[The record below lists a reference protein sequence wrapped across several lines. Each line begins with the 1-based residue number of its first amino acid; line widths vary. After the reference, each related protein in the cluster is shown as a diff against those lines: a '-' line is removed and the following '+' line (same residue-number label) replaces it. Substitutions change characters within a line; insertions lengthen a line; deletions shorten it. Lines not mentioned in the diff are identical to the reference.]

1 MSQLTS
7 DIVID
12 APAEQVWQVVAHRF
26 DHIGDW
32 ATAVPASTSTVTANP
47 PVGAPVAARVC
58 HTGIR
63 AVPQVTETIIGYD
76 EALRTLTYEAMQ
88 GMPAFVSLA
97 RNTWR
102 FTPLDSTRTLV
113 AFEARLEV
121 HGLLGRLGRRWL
133 LVPARRTGQ
142 YVLADLKHY
151 IEHGVPSP
159 RKQRRAGRVVRPTV
173 ADRAEVVDAVVAVGS
188 RPSTRRLRAA
198 LRANAVFSMLSGA
211 TLAGF
216 GWLVAAPWRLGPAA
230 LPSLLGL
237 TVAGFG
243 VLLAR
248 LAVLPFGPLRRGTVA
263 VLAADL
269 GWLAGSG
276 VLLAAYQPA
285 APGVF
290 AVAAVA
296 VAVAVAVLAGW
307 QLVGLAGA
315 RGDDPFA
322 DVEVVEATE
331 ELEDPPAALWPL
343 LTDHRLYGRL
353 ALNLSTVEVTSQ
365 PGQPLRR
372 RCTSTTG
379 RHWEETCSLW
389 QDGHRFAVEVDIANY
404 PYRCLR
410 CPGCGRST
418 RTR

>member
-26 DHIGDW
+26 DGIGDW

-58 HTGIR
+58 RTGIR
-63 AVPQVTETIIGYD
+63 AVPQVTEEIIGYD
-76 EALRTLTYEAMQ
+76 EAARTLTYEATQ

-102 FTPLDSTRTLV
+102 VTPVDSTRTLV

-121 HGLLGRLGRRWL
+121 HGPLGRLGRRWL
-133 LVPARRTGQ
+133 LAQARRTGQ

-159 RKQRRAGRVVRPTV
+159 RKQHRAGRVARPTV

-198 LRANAVFSMLSGA
+198 LRANAAFSMLSGA

-216 GWLVAAPWRLGPAA
+216 GWLVAAPWRLGPAV

-248 LAVLPFGPLRRGTVA
+248 LAVLPFGRLRGGTVA

-296 VAVAVAVLAGW
+296 VAVAVLAGW
-307 QLVGLAGA
+307 QLAGLAGA

-343 LTDHRLYGRL
+343 LTDHRLYG
-353 ALNLSTVEVTSQ
+353 
-365 PGQPLRR
+365 
-372 RCTSTTG
+372 
-379 RHWEETCSLW
+379 
-389 QDGHRFAVEVDIANY
+389 
-404 PYRCLR
+404 
-410 CPGCGRST
+410 
-418 RTR
+418 